1 MLVSIWNIWKK
12 NAVVILTSNMLNYQC
27 LIIIAFQRKDYTA
40 LSKYLCEKLEF
51 IVKVRLTP
59 LQIQLYRLYL
69 DTQTNRGSNP
79 YAVSSDIP

>member
-1 MLVSIWNIWKK
+1 MNNTYVLK
-12 NAVVILTSNMLNYQC
+12 
-27 LIIIAFQRKDYTA
+27 RKDYTA

-79 YAVSSDIP
+79 YAVSIGYLVVETLKFFELVDEQLIVVFRKSQ